1 MTAAEKQKLRNQISA
16 QRSRTNKK
24 LEMAKFQDEI
34 TRFRA
39 QFAQLAKILNE
50 EINSNDKES
59 TMQRIY
65 KELPDT
71 TDFEDL
77 PNV

>member
-1 MTAAEKQKLRNQISA
+1 
-16 QRSRTNKK
+16 
-24 LEMAKFQDEI
+24 MAKFQDEI